1 MFGPEC
7 AAAAFPPA
15 VGGRGRSD
23 ADVEVVCTNSS
34 DAAEVTD
41 GLIAYAK
48 AEEDTDTAAALRS
61 PPPPPLL
68 PTPGS

>member
-1 MFGPEC
+1 MVGPEG

-15 VGGRGRSD
+15 VGGRGLSD
-23 ADVEVVCTNSS
+23 ADAEVVCTNSS

-48 AEEDTDTAAALRS
+48 AEEDTETAAVLRS

-68 PTPGS
+68 PPPRS